1 MQPAY
6 RFVDDEGREFDLY
19 DFSTGP
25 DRRRRR
31 VALNDRSAE
40 ARAFVP
46 LDGGPVLIATFG
58 PTGYHTTDR
67 KLVLDQL
74 QFAKPLN
81 ANAAERMT
89 GD

>member
-1 MQPAY
+1 
-6 RFVDDEGREFDLY
+6 
-19 DFSTGP
+19 
-25 DRRRRR
+25 
-31 VALNDRSAE
+31 
-40 ARAFVP
+40 
-46 LDGGPVLIATFG
+46 VLIATFG

-74 QFAKPLN
+74 RFAKPLN